1 MKYKLP
7 GILFIFLFIPF
18 AIQAQDRHTIDSL
31 KNEISISK
39 SDTLTVG
46 LLNVLAGEY
55 KEIDKDSTIYYL
67 NQALIIARDLDDPKY
82 KARIY
87 ANLGGNYCFKGEYLK
102 ALEYLDLAEN
112 ITKEYS
118 FKNYQAYVH
127 YIKSIVF
134 ISIDKLNLANE
145 HATEAL
151 ELYQELN
158 QLSNVGDVYTIFSSI
173 YEKLG
178 DMQKSLMYAKKS
190 YEISLQLNAPIDMS
204 AAMNNLGTIYF
215 QVNQIDSAYQ
225 YIRKAIKLSKKYN
238 LQSWLAINYQNLSRY
253 MLKEGKVD
261 SADFYIQKSL
271 EIYQEVG
278 YLLDIYNTLSIKAE
292 IALARTDTLKAMAI
306 YQTIIDSPKHLENI
320 SIRTNAYKA
329 MYQLSVSMGQY
340 IEALDYFESYKLFDD
355 SLKKETNTSLL
366 SVLELQME
374 YENIRNHLQLENKE
388 VKLKSQRKTLYLL
401 LSTSI
406 ILLLFVIIFFIYRLQ
421 RSRTRATRIEQQR
434 LKEELD
440 FKNQEMTANVMA
452 LMKKNEILTEISKKL
467 LEVEIHA
474 EKDETKGAVRK
485 IALEIS
491 KTRNVELWEEFDIRF
506 KMVHHDFYDKLLM
519 KFPNLSPAEQR
530 LCAFLRMNM
539 STKDVAELTG
549 LQILSIN
556 NSRSRIRNKMN
567 LSTNDNLVSF
577 LSKI

>member
-7 GILFIFLFIPF
+7 SILFIFLFIPF
-18 AIQAQDRHTIDSL
+18 AVQAQDRHIIDSL

-87 ANLGGNYCFKGEYLK
+87 ANIGGNYCFKGEYLK

-158 QLSNVGDVYTIFSSI
+158 QLSNVGDVYTIFSTI
-173 YEKLG
+173 FEKL
-178 DMQKSLMYAKKS
+178 DDKQKSLEYAKKS
-190 YEISLQLNAPIDMS
+190 YTISLQLNDTIDMS

-215 QVNQIDSAYQ
+215 QVNQIDSAYL
-225 YIRKAIKLSKKYN
+225 YTRKAIILNKKYN
-238 LQSWLAINYQNLSRY
+238 SKSWLAINYQNLSKY
-253 MLKEGKVD
+253 MLKEENVD
-261 SADFYIQKSL
+261 SSDFYIQKAL
-271 EIYQEVG
+271 DIFHETG
-278 YLLDIYNTLSIKAE
+278 YLLDYYYTLVIKAE
-292 IALARTDTLKAMAI
+292 IALSRKDTLQAI
-306 YQTIIDSPKHLENI
+306 ELYHTIIKSPKHLENLNI
-320 SIRTNAYKA
+320 KANAYKA
-329 MYQLSVSMGQY
+329 LYEISIARFQY
-340 IEALDYFESYKLFDD
+340 SKALDYFEFYKLFDD

-374 YENIRNHLQLENKE
+374 YKNQKNRMELERKQVE
-388 VKLKSQRKTLYLL
+388 LSSQRKTLYLL
-401 LSTSI
+401 LLSGI
-406 ILLLFVIIFFIYRLQ
+406 ILFLIVVIYFIFRLQ
-421 RSRTRATRIEQQR
+421 RTRARATRIEQQR

-440 FKNQEMTANVMA
+440 FKNREMTANVMA
-452 LMKKNEILTEISKKL
+452 LMKKNEILADISKKL
-467 LEVEIHA
+467 LVVEKQA
-474 EKDETKGAVRK
+474 VRDETKGAIQK
-485 IALEIS
+485 IAHEIS
-491 KTRNVELWEEFDIRF
+491 NTRNVEIWEEFDIRF
-506 KMVHHDFYDKLLM
+506 KKVHRDFYDSLLRQ
-519 KFPNLSPAEQR
+519 FPNLSPAEQR
-530 LCAFLRMNM
+530 LCAFLRMNL
-539 STKDVAELTG
+539 STKDIAELTG

-556 NSRSRIRNKMN
+556 NSRSRIRNKLK
-567 LSTNDNLVSF
+567 LSSNDNLVSF